1 MTAGAKTGGAQ
12 AIRVTILGSGT
23 CVPSLERSA
32 CSALARFDDTMFLF
46 DIGPGTTR
54 RLIEAG
60 ISVFDITHI
69 GISHL
74 HPDHTGELVSFL
86 FANKYPDGSRRQKPL
101 TLIGG
106 TGFAAFYDQLSDIY
120 GEWIDGGGKL
130 EILEMSD
137 TIREEKAFSGF
148 RLQTAPVCHRPESI
162 AFRINHPGGQSLVYS
177 GDTDTSENL
186 VDLAKSADLLICE
199 AALPDEQKV
208 EGHLTPSLAG
218 DLAARANARRLVL
231 THFYP
236 PCESAD
242 MIGQCRRSYGGP
254 VCLARDLLS
263 FELDGKS

>member
-86 FANKYPDGSRRQKPL
+86 FANKYPDVSRRQKPL

-106 TGFAAFYDQLSDIY
+106 TGLSAFYSQ
-120 GEWIDGGGKL
+120 
-130 EILEMSD
+130 
-137 TIREEKAFSGF
+137 
-148 RLQTAPVCHRPESI
+148 
-162 AFRINHPGGQSLVYS
+162 
-177 GDTDTSENL
+177 
-186 VDLAKSADLLICE
+186 
-199 AALPDEQKV
+199 
-208 EGHLTPSLAG
+208 
-218 DLAARANARRLVL
+218 
-231 THFYP
+231 
-236 PCESAD
+236 
-242 MIGQCRRSYGGP
+242 
-254 VCLARDLLS
+254 
-263 FELDGKS
+263 